1 MLFSLSNLKRRS
13 VRDPDGELAVVP
25 KLLHGR
31 TALRL
36 IEQAVEVF
44 EGYVGRPRSE
54 YDTRALEAVMG
65 DYRLGRCIEACLLT
79 RYSFVQPGMDSVLSP
94 QQIGGLDERG
104 LASPSAVRFAAWDRA
119 NERYGG
125 FVPPE
130 ERDALLASLAEEW
143 GLPADA
149 SLLDRL
155 MALDSDGAAVLT
167 ATGDRPTPREI
178 MRQYNRGAV
187 QTLLAH
193 STQVRV
199 EAGRLPG
206 TALKRLYFVAKR
218 NGVLVDI
225 EQDGAGGFALALYG
239 PEQAF
244 GAADKYGRRLAD
256 VTLSLLRALAQEAP
270 GTEAQATAHLL
281 LHDRPY
287 RFHVTPE
294 IMQRLEY
301 AAPPAEAAKG
311 RVAEVRA
318 VYSVGAAVAP
328 AEEAF
333 PEEPSFD
340 SMVEARLYREF
351 HSLERQ
357 GYTHGW
363 AMQREPEPVLA
374 PGVVLIPDFAFTRGD
389 TRVFMEIAG
398 FWSPTYRERKVAKLR
413 TLAAHGERDPLVL
426 AVPNDAAALFAGLPF
441 PVVPYKTRVA
451 ATDLLNLLDSGY
463 GSREER
469 MEAGLSQAAA
479 LQAAARERG
488 LVPEDEVAR
497 TLQAYTRTELLAASR
512 SLDGEGVA
520 YVAGVGLLSDEA
532 AARAREAVDDALD
545 AAPGQRLDLPDAEAA
560 AARALGVAK
569 VDAESLLQ
577 LWPDLAVQ
585 RPSLFEAFVVRAGN

>member
-1 MLFSLSNLKRRS
+1 
-13 VRDPDGELAVVP
+13 
-25 KLLHGR
+25 
-31 TALRL
+31 
-36 IEQAVEVF
+36 
-44 EGYVGRPRSE
+44 
-54 YDTRALEAVMG
+54 MG
-65 DYRLGRCIEACLLT
+65 
-79 RYSFVQPGMDSVLSP
+79 
-94 QQIGGLDERG
+94 
-104 LASPSAVRFAAWDRA
+104 
-119 NERYGG
+119 
-125 FVPPE
+125 
-130 ERDALLASLAEEW
+130 
-143 GLPADA
+143 
-149 SLLDRL
+149 
-155 MALDSDGAAVLT
+155 LDSDRAAVLT
-167 ATGDRPTPREI
+167 PTGERPTPREL

-206 TALKRLYFVAKR
+206 MALKRLYFVAKR

-244 GAADKYGRRLAD
+244 GSADKYGRRLAD

-270 GTEAQATAHLL
+270 GTDAHATAHLL

-301 AAPPAEAAKG
+301 APPPAEAAKG
-311 RVAEVRA
+311 RVAEARA
-318 VYSVGAAVAP
+318 VYSIGSSVAP
-328 AEEAF
+328 VEEAF

-413 TLAAHGERDPLVL
+413 TLAAHVERDPLVL
-426 AVPNDAAALFAGLPF
+426 AVPNEAAAQFAGLPF

-451 ATDLLNLLDSGY
+451 ATDLLSLLDSGF

-469 MEAGLSQAAA
+469 MEAGLSQAAT
-479 LQAAARERG
+479 LQEAARERG
-488 LVPEDEVAR
+488 LVPEEEVAR

-512 SLDGEGVA
+512 SLDGAGLA
-520 YVAGVGLLSDEA
+520 YVPGVGLLSEYAISRAHQALEA
-532 AARAREAVDDALD
+532 AIAS
-545 AAPGQRLDLPDAEAA
+545 APDQRLDLQGAETAVAA
-560 AARALGVAK
+560 ALGVER
-569 VDAESLLQ
+569 VDVESLVQ
-577 LWPDLAVQ
+577 MWPDLAIQ
-585 RPSLFEAFVVRAGN
+585 RPSLFEAYVVRAGK